1 MIGNEHVLHAYIIII
16 HNHLLL
22 MIHMKQNIHAVDPP
36 NNKHK
41 ITVISFMFI

>member
-36 NNKHK
+36 NNKLK
-41 ITVISFMFI
+41 IKVISFMFI